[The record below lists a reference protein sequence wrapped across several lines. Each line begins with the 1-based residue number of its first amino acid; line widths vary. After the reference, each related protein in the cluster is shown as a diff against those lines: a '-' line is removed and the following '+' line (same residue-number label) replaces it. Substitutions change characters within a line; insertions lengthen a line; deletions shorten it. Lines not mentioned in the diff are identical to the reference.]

1 MALSNSERQRRWR
14 DKRNLIY
21 KVTQAGR
28 PSIPVLK
35 QLDARIRKMLAR
47 ERSMSAAYQKL
58 ICLRQK
64 EVEDAGA
71 ASEMLAN
78 LKGVPDAGG
87 LMSECLEQMR
97 VAEKRA
103 RELDVLIAFD
113 AGELRTVRHHL
124 KTLRDSQRIL
134 GKRL

>member
-1 MALSNSERQRRWR
+1 MALSNAERQRHWR

-21 KVTQAGR
+21 KVTQSGH
-28 PSIPVLK
+28 PSIPVVK
-35 QLDARIRKMLAR
+35 QLDARIRKLSAR
-47 ERSMSAAYQKL
+47 ERTVSATYQKL

-64 EVEDAGA
+64 EVEAAGA
-71 ASEMLAN
+71 ASETLAD
-78 LKGVPDAGG
+78 LKGVPNAGG

-113 AGELRTVRHHL
+113 AVELRTVRDHL

-134 GKRL
+134 GKR